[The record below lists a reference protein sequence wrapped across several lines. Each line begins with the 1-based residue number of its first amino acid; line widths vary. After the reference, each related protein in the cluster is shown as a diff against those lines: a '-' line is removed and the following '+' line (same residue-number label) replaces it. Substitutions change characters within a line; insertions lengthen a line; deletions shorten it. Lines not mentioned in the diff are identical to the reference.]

1 MTPDE
6 QIGEIIN
13 QNLAFLQGVLD
24 WSVKDEALVAIRG
37 KMHQRRPLS
46 NQDEGTRS
54 LITYANIL
62 GVPALFIVFGLIR
75 YSIRR
80 KRTSHYLVD

>member
-1 MTPDE
+1 M
-6 QIGEIIN
+6 
-13 QNLAFLQGVLD
+13 
-24 WSVKDEALVAIRG
+24 KDEALVAIRG
-37 KMHQRRPLS
+37 KMHQRRPLT

-54 LITYANIL
+54 VITHANIL